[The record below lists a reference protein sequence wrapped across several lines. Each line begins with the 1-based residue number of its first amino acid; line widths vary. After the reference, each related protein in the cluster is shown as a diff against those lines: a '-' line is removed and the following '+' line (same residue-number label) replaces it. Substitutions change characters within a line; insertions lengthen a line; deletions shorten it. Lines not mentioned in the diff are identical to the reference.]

1 MKWLKNCFS
10 FGADRSPEKGNVVTG
25 RGGEVD
31 QQFRALGPWVTKF
44 VLDGVAYGGG
54 YDTMRDARLTQFHEA
69 FPGAETV
76 LELGSLEGGHTV
88 VLSRLQGMKRVV
100 AVDARQANIARARLI
115 QRLLNLTNVEF
126 VQGDLET
133 HDLSELGRF
142 DAVFC
147 VGLLYH
153 LTAPWTLIERI
164 ANVSPGLFLWTHYV
178 ADDQANVVV
187 NKYQGTSHPE
197 GGIRDPLSGLSTT
210 AFRPTL
216 DSLRQMLAEH
226 GFQQTTIIEK
236 DPGHQNGPAVT
247 IVATRGN

>member
-1 MKWLKNCFS
+1 M
-10 FGADRSPEKGNVVTG
+10 TG
-25 RGGEVD
+25 RGGDLE
-31 QQFRALGPWVTKF
+31 QQFRDLGPWVTKF
-44 VLDGVAYGGG
+44 VIDGVAYGGG
-54 YDTMRDARLTQFHEA
+54 YYTTQDARLTQFHEA
-69 FPGAETV
+69 FPDAETV

-100 AVDARQANIARARLI
+100 AVEARQPNIARARLI

-133 HDLSELGRF
+133 LDLSKLGRF

-164 ANVSPGLFLWTHYV
+164 AKVSPGVFLWTHYV
-178 ADDQANVVV
+178 ADNLANVVV
-187 NKYQGTSHPE
+187 NKYHGTAHPE
-197 GGIRDPLSGLSTT
+197 GGISDPLSGLSTT

-216 DSLRQMLAEH
+216 DSLRKMLADY
-226 GFQQTTIIEK
+226 GFQKIEIIDN

-247 IVATRGN
+247 IVARTH